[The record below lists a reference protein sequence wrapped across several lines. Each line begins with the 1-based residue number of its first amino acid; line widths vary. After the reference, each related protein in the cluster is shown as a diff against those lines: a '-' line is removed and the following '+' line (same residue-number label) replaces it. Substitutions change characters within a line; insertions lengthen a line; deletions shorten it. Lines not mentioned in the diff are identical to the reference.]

1 MAAHHELPR
10 DQRAEPPAARGERVP
25 RAPGRRAD
33 QGAQGGAGAT
43 EAAGGAA
50 HPEREDVVARADGC
64 RRRARGEHAARVR
77 EGEPRHGARAD
88 AEGRRGARRGRAAD
102 RALAPVRGRLAGA
115 RRGPL
120 GRRDPG
126 TRRAGEGRPAR
137 HRPDLR
143 ARQQSSQLRT
153 PRPEQDRRIRPERG
167 ARRGAL
173 DREEPAEEAHGQEG
187 ARGHPEGRV
196 RAIADQPG
204 VPQPPHQRGA
214 SDAGGGRCHHPADAP
229 ARSRARRGRGDG
241 QRARH
246 PAGGPAQDLRP
257 VLHDEGGRQGH
268 RARALDLLQDRRGA
282 RRADH
287 RRLQGRRRHEVHGD
301 AAGEAGGDPRRAGG
315 MSFERPTQI
324 GKYEIV
330 GELGRGGMG
339 VVYRGHDPVIKRDV
353 ALKVVR
359 KSDLDPNDAEQALE
373 RFKREARAAGNLHH
387 PNIIAIYEYGE
398 DADCAFIAMECVV
411 GRSLRDHLIAGY
423 RPELKVF
430 PEILDQLLEGLEYSH
445 SRGVIHRDIKPGNLL
460 ISEMGTAKI
469 SDFGIARLEQS
480 HLTLMGEV
488 LGTPYYMAPEQFD
501 GLTAD
506 ERSDVYSG
514 AVIVYEVLTGR
525 RPFEGHGANL
535 MRQILEAPP
544 PLPSLLEPR
553 LPTAVDRVLLKALAK
568 RPEDRFRSARQLLEA
583 LHLAFDDKPFTGK
596 LSEIGA
602 SEITSPHLTNDE
614 TPSGTHRIRAGK
626 VSALRRAIAAG
637 TAQAAGPRA
646 EPQGAK
652 PEARGVRK
660 PRVLFVDDEE
670 RVVNALRAI
679 FRDGY
684 DATVA
689 SSGEEALELVRTSHP
704 FHVVV
709 SDQRMPGML
718 GVELLRQVKL
728 AAPSTVRLLLTGY
741 SDLAAIVGSVND
753 GEVFRFVSKPWNQE
767 DLQTTI
773 AEAVTIAIALEAS
786 PPPRS
791 TAPCTRSR

>member
-1 MAAHHELPR
+1 
-10 DQRAEPPAARGERVP
+10 
-25 RAPGRRAD
+25 
-33 QGAQGGAGAT
+33 
-43 EAAGGAA
+43 
-50 HPEREDVVARADGC
+50 
-64 RRRARGEHAARVR
+64 
-77 EGEPRHGARAD
+77 
-88 AEGRRGARRGRAAD
+88 
-102 RALAPVRGRLAGA
+102 
-115 RRGPL
+115 
-120 GRRDPG
+120 
-126 TRRAGEGRPAR
+126 
-137 HRPDLR
+137 
-143 ARQQSSQLRT
+143 
-153 PRPEQDRRIRPERG
+153 
-167 ARRGAL
+167 
-173 DREEPAEEAHGQEG
+173 
-187 ARGHPEGRV
+187 
-196 RAIADQPG
+196 
-204 VPQPPHQRGA
+204 
-214 SDAGGGRCHHPADAP
+214 
-229 ARSRARRGRGDG
+229 
-241 QRARH
+241 
-246 PAGGPAQDLRP
+246 
-257 VLHDEGGRQGH
+257 
-268 RARALDLLQDRRGA
+268 
-282 RRADH
+282 
-287 RRLQGRRRHEVHGD
+287 
-301 AAGEAGGDPRRAGG
+301 
-315 MSFERPTQI
+315 MSIERPMQI
-324 GKYEIV
+324 GKYELV

-353 ALKVVR
+353 ALKVIR
-359 KSDLDPNDAEQALE
+359 KRDLDPSDAEQALE

-387 PNIIAIYEYGE
+387 PNIVAIYEYGE

-460 ISEMGTAKI
+460 ISDMGTAKI

-544 PLPSLLEPR
+544 PLPSILEPR
-553 LPTAVDRVLLKALAK
+553 LPTQVDRVLLKALAK

-583 LHLAFDDKPFTGK
+583 LHLAFDDKPFTGT
-596 LSEIGA
+596 LTEIA
-602 SEITSPHLTNDE
+602 APEITSPHPTNDE
-614 TPSGTHRIRAGK
+614 TPSGTHRMRAGK
-626 VSALRRAIAAG
+626 VGALRRAIAAEA
-637 TAQAAGPRA
+637 AQAAGQKA

-652 PEARGVRK
+652 PESRGVRK

-684 DATVA
+684 DVTVA
-689 SSGEEALELVRTSHP
+689 ASGEQALALVATNGP

-773 AEAVTIAIALEAS
+773 AEAITIAIALEAS
-786 PPPRS
+786 PPPRAAARPS
-791 TAPCTRSR
+791 DDVVALVLDDPQLARATREMAGDLCRVVHAATLDDALHAFSVNEVAVLLADLESQRVDNTVLFKLLKQEHPQTLVIVATGASDSELIISLINEARIFRFVNKPVNLTLLQSHIVAALERFYSFKASPDWMKTQKARPSPASESRLGRSILGKLRSITAQLTAPFRG